1 MPYSQATTTTSPVK
15 YCINY
20 QDVLDASKRIK
31 PLVHRTPVLTASSI
45 NTLCNNR
52 QLFFKVEAMQRTGS
66 FKFRGACN
74 ATLALTENHLKS
86 KNQSLDKDCDG
97 DGKDDSVGSNH
108 ISTTDE
114 LHVVA
119 HSSGNHAAAVA
130 LAATEVT
137 KQYLGKLKIKS
148 TIVMPRNAPT
158 VKVRGV
164 KGFGGDIIFVDNTN
178 EAREEMAD
186 TIVERDA
193 ATFIHPSENELVIA
207 GQGTVC
213 FEMVEQVKEMLHED
227 GENCALD
234 VVIIPVG
241 GGGLASGNTI
251 ALRGLLGDKVKV
263 NFRKSIIFH
272 IISIDL

>member
-1 MPYSQATTTTSPVK
+1 
-15 YCINY
+15 
-20 QDVLDASKRIK
+20 
-31 PLVHRTPVLTASSI
+31 
-45 NTLCNNR
+45 
-52 QLFFKVEAMQRTGS
+52 
-66 FKFRGACN
+66 
-74 ATLALTENHLKS
+74 
-86 KNQSLDKDCDG
+86 
-97 DGKDDSVGSNH
+97 
-108 ISTTDE
+108 
-114 LHVVA
+114 
-119 HSSGNHAAAVA
+119 
-130 LAATEVT
+130 
-137 KQYLGKLKIKS
+137 
-148 TIVMPRNAPT
+148 
-158 VKVRGV
+158 
-164 KGFGGDIIFVDNTN
+164 
-178 EAREEMAD
+178 MAD